1 MFGFPFFVNFL
12 AKVEHVDD
20 KSLSSK
26 NAHVQF
32 LKLKLILIIPMLG
45 ISVFLLFVITRIFYL

>member
-1 MFGFPFFVNFL
+1 MFSFPFFVNFL

-20 KSLSSK
+20 KSLTSK

-32 LKLKLILIIPMLG
+32 LKLKLILIMPMFG
-45 ISVFLLFVITRIFYL
+45 ISVFCFS